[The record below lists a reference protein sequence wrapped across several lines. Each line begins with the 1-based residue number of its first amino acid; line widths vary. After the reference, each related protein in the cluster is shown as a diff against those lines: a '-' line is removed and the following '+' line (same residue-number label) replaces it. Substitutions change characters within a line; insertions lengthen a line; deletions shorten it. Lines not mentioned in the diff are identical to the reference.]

1 MRKAGDDKEFRTLR
15 GFLNGHEAD
24 EANYFAYSATL
35 RIFGNIPDLDDITQ
49 RLGISPTRT
58 HRRGELLK
66 PDSPPWKDDLWSFT
80 APVSENEPLHDHID
94 ALWNVFRERRQ
105 YLLDLKRTA
114 TVDVFL
120 GYRSNCDHAGVV
132 LPHQSLEIFRELQV
146 PFGMSIIVT

>member
-1 MRKAGDDKEFRTLR
+1 MERRPVEL
-15 GFLNGHEAD
+15 
-24 EANYFAYSATL
+24 
-35 RIFGNIPDLDDITQ
+35 
-49 RLGISPTRT
+49 
-58 HRRGELLK
+58 HRPGERER
-66 PDSPPWKDDLWSFT
+66 
-80 APVSENEPLHDHID
+80 ALHDHID